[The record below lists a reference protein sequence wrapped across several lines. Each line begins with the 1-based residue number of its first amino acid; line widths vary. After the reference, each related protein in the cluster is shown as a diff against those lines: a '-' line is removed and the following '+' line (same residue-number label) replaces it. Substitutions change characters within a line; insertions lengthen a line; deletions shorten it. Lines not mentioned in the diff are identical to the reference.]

1 MQTNIES
8 PNYASWI
15 IKHGAYS
22 CLIAWLVY
30 NLCYLILYYHLVVK
44 NEDMVKWFKGC
55 EIAFAIIIGI
65 INLCLAIFLK
75 AVMIAFTNLLIYIG
89 MVCRFFDNKKD
100 EIKAT
105 YGSYT
110 GGIIEIIM
118 MILSLLVIVFL
129 IIQYRKPS

>member
-30 NLCYLILYYHLVVK
+30 NLCYLILYYHLIVT
-44 NEDMVKWFKGC
+44 EDYNDVFKWYKGC

-75 AVMIAFTNLLIYIG
+75 AVMIAFTNLLI
-89 MVCRFFDNKKD
+89 F
-100 EIKAT
+100 
-105 YGSYT
+105 
-110 GGIIEIIM
+110 
-118 MILSLLVIVFL
+118 
-129 IIQYRKPS
+129 